1 MTWTVYLT
9 KKPHKQMTH
18 TSNIQHDLREMSVK
32 PAEKTDRVHLKNMIS
47 PGMDQYLDDEL
58 VPAQTLHDEI
68 RQRYGDAYRTPGYY
82 LRLYRLRASLTQ
94 VQLAGRTGIH
104 RRHISEMENNKR
116 SIDKTLARKLAH
128 IPDFDCRKLI

>member
-1 MTWTVYLT
+1 
-9 KKPHKQMTH
+9 MTH
-18 TSNIQHDLREMSVK
+18 TLKIRDDLRDVSVK
-32 PAEKTDRVHLKNMIS
+32 PIEKADRIHLKNMIS
-47 PGMDQYLDDEL
+47 PSMDQYLDDEL

-94 VQLAGRTGIH
+94 AQLAGQTGIH

-116 SIDKTLARKLAH
+116 SIDKALARKLAH
-128 IPDFDCRKLI
+128 ILDFDYRKVI